1 VTAGAHLVPVM
12 RPRIP
17 LAAATQSRLQAI
29 DGSGVYSN
37 FGPQER
43 ELRERFAERLGIRSD
58 RVATVSNATLGIAGA
73 VAVIGGERWLVP
85 SFTFAATPAAV
96 LASGAELIFGDVDAG
111 AWTLA
116 LLDENVDGCLPVAPF
131 GAAPD
136 VARWGGQARVVHDAA
151 ASIGAEMDLSALPAG
166 HAVVFSLHATK
177 VLGAGEGGIVVFGDD
192 GLAARFRAWTNF
204 GFMGSREAQSPG
216 LNAKLAEIQ
225 AAYVHAALDGWE
237 VERAEWASARRFV
250 RELGREFGLDAFEAS
265 PDGIDPYWIVR
276 FPDAAACD
284 AAETA
289 LQASG
294 IETRRWWSRGCH
306 RMPAYESFASRS
318 LEVTDDIASRYLG
331 LPFFRGIEDDHR
343 DRLRQSLTNAMRTLQ

>member
-1 VTAGAHLVPVM
+1 MTAGGGSVPVM
-12 RPRIP
+12 QPRVP
-17 LAAATQSRLQAI
+17 AVSAAYARLNAI
-29 DGSGVYSN
+29 DESGLFSN
-37 FGPQER
+37 FGPQEGEVR
-43 ELRERFAERLGIRSD
+43 QRFADRLGVRSD
-58 RVATVSNATLGIAGA
+58 RVATVSNATLGISGA
-73 VAVIGGERWLVP
+73 IAVLGGNRWLVP

-96 LASGAELIFGDVDAG
+96 LAAGADLIFGDADFDS
-111 AWTLA
+111 WTLA
-116 LLDENVDGCLPVAPF
+116 SVDESVDGYVPVAPF

-151 ASIGAEMDLSALPAG
+151 ASIGAEMDLSALPTG

-177 VLGAGEGGIVVFGDD
+177 VLGSGEGGVVVFGDEE
-192 GLAARFRAWTNF
+192 LAARFRAWTNF
-204 GFMGSREAQSPG
+204 GFRGSREAQSAG
-216 LNAKLAEIQ
+216 VNAKMAEIQ

-237 VERAEWASARRFV
+237 TERAEWASARWFV
-250 RELGREFGLDAFEAS
+250 RDLGREFGLDTFES
-265 PDGIDPYWIVR
+265 GTDGIDPYWIVR

-289 LQASG
+289 LQAAG

-306 RMPAYESFASRS
+306 RMPAYENFPSSS

-343 DRLRQSLTNAMRTLQ
+343 DRLRQGLTNAMTTLQ